1 MKLST
6 IKNKVLALVLIL
18 VSTSSQAVETLIIS
32 DIDDTLKISHNLE
45 TASSVGRSQSSTSVF
60 LGMAEALKL
69 IKNQTQANIYYVS
82 NASAVFMKTSHTNFL
97 KENSFPQ
104 GIISFNSVSFGNTK
118 VERIQKIIQKENPR
132 QIIFIGDN
140 GERDIETYHIITQK
154 YPQIKTYQYIRTLY
168 SKLKYSVLPLAPQQI
183 SFVSSAEI
191 LLHLIDKKILSAS
204 ATEGLIVRTM
214 NAFIQTPEIS
224 GLGPGFLSDWYD
236 CRDHKKTQ
244 VHFLMRPEYQDYF
257 NYVNARCSRAP
268 STL

>member
-1 MKLST
+1 MKVSS
-6 IKNKVLALVLIL
+6 IKNKVLVCIILL
-18 VSTSSQAVETLIIS
+18 VSISSQAVENLIIS

-45 TASSVGRSQSSTSVF
+45 TANSVGRSQSSTSVF

-69 IKNQTQANIYYVS
+69 IQNQTQANVYYVS
-82 NASAVFMKTSHTNFL
+82 NAAALFMKASHSNFL

-104 GIISFNSVSFGNTK
+104 GTLSLNSVSFGNTK
-118 VERIQKIIQKENPR
+118 VERIQKIIQNEKPR
-132 QIIFIGDN
+132 QIIFVGDN
-140 GERDIETYHIITQK
+140 GERDIETYNVITQK

-168 SKLKYSVLPLAPQQI
+168 SKLNYSVLPLAPQQI

-191 LLHLIDKKILSAS
+191 LLHLIDQKVLSAS

-214 NAFIQTPEIS
+214 NSFVETPEVS

-244 VHFLMRPEYQDYF
+244 VLFVMRPEYQDYF
-257 NYVNARCSRAP
+257 NAVNARCSRAP
-268 STL
+268 STF